1 MISESALTSEISKLR
16 AWNQQTVSEFER
28 ERVHLHQ
35 EGILNVTVR
44 LAVSHIVDRIVES
57 FFCEQSHKREKRLTF
72 QCQNAINDKC
82 LYLTKVE
89 DLEDEVEALKHRMS
103 SLGKKTA
110 RDTLDHML
118 AVILSHDRQKRLLSN
133 IFEASQTKEM
143 ARHYQADAWTNC
155 DLEIFN
161 EFN

>member
-1 MISESALTSEISKLR
+1 
-16 AWNQQTVSEFER
+16 
-28 ERVHLHQ
+28 
-35 EGILNVTVR
+35 
-44 LAVSHIVDRIVES
+44 
-57 FFCEQSHKREKRLTF
+57 
-72 QCQNAINDKC
+72 
-82 LYLTKVE
+82 
-89 DLEDEVEALKHRMS
+89 MS